1 MDSLAATD
9 KIIAAGAVVTRVGTN
24 GTEYL
29 LVHRGYRQDWTFP
42 KGKVDP
48 GEHVLTAA
56 VREVREETGFAV
68 ELGIPLPTQT
78 YKVEGKL
85 KDSRY
90 WLGDLLAGEFVANDE
105 VDEIAWL
112 TFDEAAK
119 RLTYEHD
126 LEVLTAASNA
136 KKTSPLVILRHTQSV
151 KRAEWLLGADGLSEV
166 DASRPLTAVGRIQ
179 AISLVGALAA
189 FGISEIHSSDSRRCR
204 DTVGPYA
211 TARSLAVKL
220 EKSVSEERHQED
232 PEKVRSRVSDLAQV
246 PTALALCTH
255 RPVMPTVMDAL
266 NESFV
271 LESEIKKAFD
281 PALTPGSM
289 VVYHRDAT
297 DLSRIVS
304 VERHLH

>member
-9 KIIAAGAVVTRVGTN
+9 KIIAAGAVVTRHGEK

-56 VREVREETGFAV
+56 VREVREETGFAI

-90 WLGDLLAGEFVANDE
+90 WIGNLLAGEFVTNDE

-112 TFDEAAK
+112 TFEDAGK
-119 RLTYEHD
+119 HLTYEHD
-126 LEVLTAASNA
+126 LEVLTAAFVA
-136 KKTSPLVILRHTQSV
+136 KQTSPLIILRHTQSV
-151 KRAEWLLGADGLSEV
+151 KRAEWLLSSDGLSEI
-166 DASRPLTAVGRIQ
+166 DASRPLTAVGRMQ
-179 AISLVGALAA
+179 ANSLVGALAA
-189 FGISEIHSSDSRRCR
+189 FGINEIHSSDSRRCR
-204 DTVGPYA
+204 DTVGPFA

-220 EKSVSEERHQED
+220 EKSVSEERHQEH
-232 PEKVRSRVSDLAQV
+232 PEKVKALVSELAIKSNPLV
-246 PTALALCTH
+246 LCTH
-255 RPVMPTVMDAL
+255 RPVLPTVMESLA
-266 NESFV
+266 ESFT
-271 LESEIKKAFD
+271 LETDTKKAFD

-289 VVYHRDAT
+289 VIYHRDAE
-297 DLSRIVS
+297 DLTKVVA

>member
-1 MDSLAATD
+1 LAATD
-9 KIIAAGAVVTRVGTN
+9 KIVAAGAVVTRTSSN

-56 VREVREETGFAV
+56 VREVREETGFAI

-90 WLGDLLAGEFVANDE
+90 WIGNLLAGEFVANDE

-112 TFDEAAK
+112 TFEEAAK

-126 LEVLTAASNA
+126 IEVLTAASNA

-151 KRAEWLLGADGLSEV
+151 KRAEWLLSADGLSEV
-166 DASRPLTAVGRIQ
+166 DASRPLTAVGRMQ
-179 AISLVGALAA
+179 ANSLIGALAA
-189 FGISEIHSSDSRRCR
+189 LGVSEIHSSDSRRCR
-204 DTVGPYA
+204 DTVGPFA
-211 TARSLAVKL
+211 TARSLAVTL
-220 EKSVSEERHQED
+220 EKAVSEERHQED
-232 PEKVRSRVSDLAQV
+232 PKKVVALVAELAAHSNPLV
-246 PTALALCTH
+246 LCTH
-255 RPVMPTVMDAL
+255 RPVLPTVMEVL
-266 NESFV
+266 VNSFE
-271 LESEIKKAFD
+271 LESEVKKAFD

-297 DLSRIVS
+297 DLTKVIA

>member
-1 MDSLAATD
+1 MAATD
-9 KIIAAGAVVTRVGTN
+9 KIIAAGAVVTRPSAK

-68 ELGIPLPTQT
+68 QLGIPLPTQT

-90 WLGDLLAGEFVANDE
+90 WVGSLLAGEFVANDE

-112 TFDEAAK
+112 TFEDATK

-126 LEVLTAASNA
+126 LEVLTAASAA
-136 KKTSPLVILRHTQSV
+136 KETTPFIVLRHTQSV
-151 KRAEWLLGADGLSEV
+151 KRAEWLLSADSLAEI
-166 DASRPLTAVGRIQ
+166 DASRPLTAVGRMQ
-179 AISLVGALAA
+179 ANSLVGALAA

-204 DTVGPYA
+204 DTVGPFA
-211 TARSLAVKL
+211 TARSLAVTL
-220 EKSVSEERHQED
+220 EKTVSEERHEKN
-232 PEKVRSRVSDLAQV
+232 PEKVRARVTELAAQSNPLV
-246 PTALALCTH
+246 LCTH
-255 RPVMPTVMDAL
+255 RPVMPTVMGSL
-266 NESFV
+266 SESFN
-271 LESEIKKAFD
+271 LESGVIKAFD

-289 VVYHRDAT
+289 VVYHRDST
-297 DLSRIVS
+297 DLSKVIS
-304 VERHLH
+304 IERHLH

>member
-1 MDSLAATD
+1 LAATD
-9 KIIAAGAVVTRVGTN
+9 KIIAAGAVVTRPSAK

-68 ELGIPLPTQT
+68 QLGIPLPTQT

-90 WLGDLLAGEFVANDE
+90 WVGSLLSGEFVANDE

-112 TFDEAAK
+112 TFEDATK

-126 LEVLTAASNA
+126 LEVLTAASVA
-136 KKTSPLVILRHTQSV
+136 KETTPFIVLRHTQSV
-151 KRAEWLLGADGLSEV
+151 KRAEWLLSADSLAEI
-166 DASRPLTAVGRIQ
+166 DASRPLTAVGRMQ
-179 AISLVGALAA
+179 ANSLVGALAA

-204 DTVGPYA
+204 DTVGPFA
-211 TARSLAVKL
+211 TARSLAVTL
-220 EKSVSEERHQED
+220 EKTVSEERHEKN
-232 PEKVRSRVSDLAQV
+232 PEKVRARVTELAAQSNPLV
-246 PTALALCTH
+246 LCTH
-255 RPVMPTVMDAL
+255 RPVMPTVMGSL
-266 NESFV
+266 SESFN
-271 LESEIKKAFD
+271 LESEVKKAFD

-289 VVYHRDAT
+289 VVYHRDST
-297 DLSRIVS
+297 DLSKVIS
-304 VERHLH
+304 IERHLH